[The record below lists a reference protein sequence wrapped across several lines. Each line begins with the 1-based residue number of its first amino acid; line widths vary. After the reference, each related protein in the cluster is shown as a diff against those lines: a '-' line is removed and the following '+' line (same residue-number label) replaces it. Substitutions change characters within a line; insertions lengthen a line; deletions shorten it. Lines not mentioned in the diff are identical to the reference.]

1 MDFVVSGHSA
11 PKAPARRGKK
21 AAAKRFAWLKFLGRR
36 PARTVLGA
44 AFSAVLVGIAIN
56 ALFFQTAR
64 HPAPLFGAPA
74 APDVK
79 RQTAVPAPPVRPVE
93 IAQSTSAA
101 APQNILPAAA
111 QKPAPAARDSAEAAK
126 LQGDQIAALLRGNGI
141 VSSGDAEKNRI
152 QSAQRALIKLGYSVR
167 ADGSKGSSTR
177 QAIEKFERD
186 RNLPITGELG
196 AKTVRELAAQSR
208 IAIP

>member
-1 MDFVVSGHSA
+1 MDFVMSGHAA
-11 PKAPARRGKK
+11 PKAPQRRGKK
-21 AAAKRFAWLKFLGRR
+21 PAARRFAWLKFLGRR

-74 APDVK
+74 TPDVK
-79 RQTAVPAPPVRPVE
+79 RISGAPVPVPVARPAETAQAAPVG
-93 IAQSTSAA
+93 
-101 APQNILPAAA
+101 APQNIQPVPQKAAARDVEPAAA
-111 QKPAPAARDSAEAAK
+111 KP
-126 LQGDQIAALLRGNGI
+126 QGDQIAALVRGNGI
-141 VSSGDAEKNRI
+141 VPAADGDKSKVS
-152 QSAQRALIKLGYSVR
+152 SAQRALIKLGYNVK
-167 ADGSKGSSTR
+167 ADGHMGATTR
-177 QAIEKFERD
+177 QAIERFERD

-208 IAIP
+208 IAIQ